1 MNFDEQDYRIWKN
14 ENFVIE
20 STITI
25 SLWDE
30 ILINDFHEKINKV
43 LDEIYSR
50 IGLISNNT
58 KSLISIS
65 FSNDKNVIDLNN
77 RFRKKKSATNVLTF
91 PSNYK
96 INNTLFIGD
105 IIFSIETISREAK
118 RDNKSINNHLI
129 HLFIHGVLHLLG
141 YDHRTEEEAKKMENL
156 EIQILEKLKIDNPYK
171 WINYIRNI
179 KIKAMKINLPSF
191 FKKTKDITDKNLD
204 QELEQFV
211 AKRINADDSNGK
223 ALSHENELLKNL
235 AGLRGITASDVM
247 VPRVDIVSVA
257 MSDDFDKIV
266 KQLIKT
272 NHSRVP
278 VRNESLDDIVGI
290 LHIKDVLA
298 NLFLKEKQDFKTLL
312 KKPIFVSPSISLLDL
327 LYEMR
332 VKRRHLALVVDEYG
346 GTDGLVTIEDL
357 VEELVGDIEDE
368 HDLSSE
374 CRLEKMK
381 DGSIIVEARITVDLL
396 EGLLSSIRKEDLNDE
411 IETLGGF
418 IISIT
423 GRVPVKGEVIRYSPS
438 GLKFEILEAD
448 PRKVILVKIIGLK
461 NSSTLKRLTL

>member
-1 MNFDEQDYRIWKN
+1 
-14 ENFVIE
+14 
-20 STITI
+20 
-25 SLWDE
+25 
-30 ILINDFHEKINKV
+30 
-43 LDEIYSR
+43 
-50 IGLISNNT
+50 
-58 KSLISIS
+58 
-65 FSNDKNVIDLNN
+65 
-77 RFRKKKSATNVLTF
+77 
-91 PSNYK
+91 
-96 INNTLFIGD
+96 
-105 IIFSIETISREAK
+105 
-118 RDNKSINNHLI
+118 
-129 HLFIHGVLHLLG
+129 
-141 YDHRTEEEAKKMENL
+141 
-156 EIQILEKLKIDNPYK
+156 
-171 WINYIRNI
+171 
-179 KIKAMKINLPSF
+179 MKITLPSF
-191 FKKTKDITDKNLD
+191 FKKIKANNLDKNLD

-223 ALSHENELLKNL
+223 TLSHENELLKNL

-257 MSDDFDKIV
+257 MSDNFNEIV

-298 NLFLKEKQDFKTLL
+298 NLFLKEKQNIKSLL

-346 GTDGLVTIEDL
+346 GIDGLVTIEDL
-357 VEELVGDIEDE
+357 VEELVGEIEDE

-374 CRLEKMK
+374 CRFEKMD
-381 DGSIIVEARITVDLL
+381 DGSIVVEARIIIDLL
-396 EGLLSSIRKEDLNDE
+396 EGFIVSIRKEDLNEE

-418 IISIT
+418 IVSIA
-423 GRVPVKGEVIRYSPS
+423 GRVPVKGEVIKYSPS

-448 PRKVILVKIIGLK
+448 PRKVILVKITGLNNMK
-461 NSSTLKRLTL
+461 SLNKLKL